1 MKLANSNDDAI
12 CCVLCHHGLS
22 CPSGVIYIEGTIM
35 ASHVPSRSSLARVDL
50 QRSVFDLER
59 ILYSGKTI
67 RNHAD
72 EVWPKLY
79 LGDQTIAANKRELC
93 HMRITHIL
101 NASHSRWRGG
111 EEYYKGMNIMYMGIE
126 ALDFPTYDM
135 SVHFYPAAE
144 FIHRALVERGRILVH
159 CAMGVSRSATLVLAY
174 LMIYHRM
181 TLVEAITT
189 VKDQRGVFPNRGFLR
204 QLLHLDCTLRR
215 NH

>member
-1 MKLANSNDDAI
+1 
-12 CCVLCHHGLS
+12 
-22 CPSGVIYIEGTIM
+22 M